1 MRARCYRG
9 DSEVEASS
17 RTAAA
22 CIEPY
27 PWEFRG
33 RGSRR
38 GGVSKLEL
46 MMVFLVET
54 HAVAGEAAHVD
65 GSARAGK
72 W

>member
-1 MRARCYRG
+1 
-9 DSEVEASS
+9 
-17 RTAAA
+17 
-22 CIEPY
+22 
-27 PWEFRG
+27 
-33 RGSRR
+33 
-38 GGVSKLEL
+38 L